1 MEIDQSWSSWKKT
14 LSVIVNTGELIG
26 FSDETLTKAAY
37 VIGDFLADKM
47 DPANREQKLLAE
59 LWSVGNDEERRAL
72 AAMIVKSVD
81 SENCSTGNNSQTH

>member
-1 MEIDQSWSSWKKT
+1 MEIDQSWSNWKKT

-37 VIGDFLADKM
+37 AIGDFLADKV

-59 LWSVGNDEERRAL
+59 LWIVGNEEERRSL
-72 AAMIVKSVD
+72 ASMIVKSVEAD
-81 SENCSTGNNSQTH
+81 ASTNNSSQPH